1 MTETKSGNVILREVA
16 VPNQVAPGE
25 TFEATVTVSNGAGYI
40 NPLDGDKCALA
51 PPGYKIEVVC
61 EGPNGA
67 TRSTDDCITTTEI
80 GTRDEEYEFVFT
92 APSGAN
98 STTVEAHVEMRGSG
112 MATDDETA
120 TVTVSDSAP
129 AESDSDG
136 GSSDNP
142 FDLPSFGSGGGAG
155 GGGGG
160 GLPSFVPDLG
170 IQTIG
175 LGLAGLL
182 LIVAV
187 IS

>member
-1 MTETKSGNVILREVA
+1 MTETKSGNVILREID

-40 NPLDGDKCALA
+40 NPLDGDKCGLV

-61 EGPNGA
+61 EGPDG
-67 TRSTDDCITTTEI
+67 TRSTDDCITTTEV
-80 GTRDEEYEFVFT
+80 GTRDEQYEFVFT
-92 APSGAN
+92 APSGGEN

-112 MATDDETA
+112 MSTDDETA

-129 AESDSDG
+129 AQSDSEGD
-136 GSSDNP
+136 SDNP
-142 FDLPSFGSGGGAG
+142 FDLPSFGSGGGG

-160 GLPSFVPDLG
+160 GLPSFVPDVG